1 MTKPDPR
8 SKGRRPWPGTTPL
21 EPDLPLNLKT
31 TRTCL
36 HPRQKVEVTPEG
48 KHVQKCLRCDWSTPV
63 EEK

>member
-8 SKGRRPWPGTTPL
+8 SKGRRPWPGTTPI

-31 TRTCL
+31 KRTCL
-36 HPRQKVEVTPEG
+36 HSMQRVYRNSQGVLIQSCV
-48 KHVQKCLRCDWSTPV
+48 RCDWSTPV